1 MDSSE
6 NKIIKFVQTMIMED
20 HGEAVSPAVIEEH
33 IDMVLKMRPAWA
45 VGLDRQRVVDELI
58 RRFSSWAGVDVM
70 MKDDAGHKAWL
81 VRERKSGWRY
91 WQRYSEYLEERLSP
105 SAIDALDK
113 STDLILGGLEDPL
126 REGAWDR
133 RGLVVGH
140 VQSGKTA
147 SYTGLICKAA
157 DAGYKIIIVLA
168 GLHNNLRSQTQIRL
182 EEGFLGFSTEYGMQ
196 NLVPV
201 GVGRVDTDPSIRPN
215 CATTRADKG
224 DFNAGVAKGLAIS
237 PEERPWLF
245 VVKKNKTPLSHLLR
259 WIQSM
264 VADAALQRNDADGAS
279 KEKDH
284 AGIPMVRRTSTKFP
298 VLVIDDEADHASVDT
313 KEHPVKEDGTPD
325 DEHDPTTINKL
336 IRRIL
341 HSFSRSAYVGYTAT
355 PFANVFI
362 HRSGRT
368 ANDGADLFPSS
379 FIVNLAAPSN
389 YVGPARVFGRRSI
402 DGQRDGLP
410 LVREVSD
417 YATDEGRRGWMPHSH
432 KATHRPLYEGKA
444 CLPPSLVEAVDA
456 FIIACALRKLRG
468 DGKEH
473 CSMLVHVTRYTDVQE
488 LVYEQI
494 DGHVHD
500 IRRSLLRKISDQEHL
515 KRLQELWRRD
525 FVPTSEEVAC
535 AIAGEVYSQPESW
548 EQIHQEILD
557 VIADIQVRKING
569 TAKDVLDYSE
579 NKEVGLKVIAVG
591 GDKLARGLT
600 LEGLC
605 VSYFLRA
612 SKMYDT
618 LMQMGRWFGYRPGYL
633 DLCRLYTTE
642 ELIEWFG
649 HIADASEELREE
661 FDVMADTGAT
671 PQQYGLKVQSHPVL
685 MVTSRL
691 KMRTAKSL
699 MLSFSGEVL
708 ETVSMFRDPAVRESN
723 VVATRDFIAS
733 LGAPAET
740 IPERK
745 RPGSIDRWGG
755 FYWSDTDWHGVV
767 DFLTRY
773 RTHPSAY
780 KVNGAL
786 IASFISEMAAAG
798 ELTKW
803 SVLLVSVK
811 NGRAYELAPG
821 ITVSMPYRKAR
832 ETSEDS
838 YSIGRLLDPKDE
850 SIVLDEAEWAA
861 ALELTR
867 KSRRKDGGRTGTD
880 AEPVMPNGPSIRAVW
895 GGQVEGLPGNRQ
907 RGLLIIYVLDP
918 DKAEAGFAKD
928 SVPIVAFGI
937 SFPSSTIGKK
947 VEYKVDHLRWEEEY
961 GGAE

>member
-1 MDSSE
+1 ME
-6 NKIIKFVQTMIMED
+6 GNEGTVIKLVQALLMANQ
-20 HGEAVSPAVIEEH
+20 GQAVSPALINQN
-33 IDMVLKMRPAWA
+33 INLVLRMNPAWE
-45 VGLDRQRVVDELI
+45 VGLDRQRVTDELI

-70 MKDDAGHKAWL
+70 MKDDVGHKAWL
-81 VRERKSGWRY
+81 VQGRKSDWRY
-91 WQRYSEYLEERLSP
+91 WQRYSEYLEGKLSP
-105 SAIDALDK
+105 SAIEALDK
-113 STDLILGGLEDPL
+113 STDMILGGLEDPL

-182 EEGFLGFSTEYGMQ
+182 EEGFLGFSTEHGMQ
-196 NLVPV
+196 NLVPA
-201 GVGRVDTDPSIRPN
+201 GVGLLDTDPAIRPN

-224 DFNAGVAKGLAIS
+224 DFNVGIARGLAIS

-264 VADAALQRNDADGAS
+264 VADAAIQKGESEAAQ
-279 KEKDH
+279 KEKDQ
-284 AGIPMVRRTSTKFP
+284 AGIPHVRRTSTKFP

-313 KEHPVKEDGTPD
+313 KEHPVSEDGTPD

-341 HSFSRSAYVGYTAT
+341 YSFSRSAYVGYTAT

-362 HRSGRT
+362 HRSNWT
-368 ANDGADLFPSS
+368 INDGADLFPSS
-379 FIVNLAAPSN
+379 FIVNLSAPSN
-389 YVGPARVFGRRSI
+389 YVGPARVFGRLTT

-410 LVREVSD
+410 LIREVSD
-417 YATDEGRRGWMPHSH
+417 YATDEGKRGWMPHSH
-432 KATHRPLYEGKA
+432 KASHRPLYEGRS
-444 CLPPSLVEAVDA
+444 CLPPSVVEAVDA
-456 FIIACALRKLRG
+456 FIIACALRKFRG

-494 DGHVHD
+494 DEHVHD
-500 IRRSLLRKISDQEHL
+500 VRRSLLRKISDESHIS
-515 KRLQELWRRD
+515 RLENLWRRD
-525 FVPTSEEVAC
+525 FLVTSQSIRSTGSGDEYAH
-535 AIAGEVYSQPESW
+535 PESW
-548 EQIHQEILD
+548 ADLLPEIMAVLP
-557 VIADIQVRKING
+557 DIQVRKING
-569 TAKDVLDYSE
+569 TAKDVLDYAE

-633 DLCRLYTTE
+633 DVCRLYTTE

-661 FDVMADTGAT
+661 FDIMADTGAT

-691 KMRTAKSL
+691 KMRTARSL

-708 ETVSMFRDPAVRESN
+708 ETVSMFRDESVRNSN
-723 VVATRDFIAS
+723 LVVTRDFIAS
-733 LGAPAET
+733 LGAPSET
-740 IPERK
+740 APERVRQTSVDK
-745 RPGSIDRWGG
+745 WKG
-755 FYWSDTDWHGVV
+755 FYWSEKDWHDVV
-767 DFLTRY
+767 DFLSRY

-803 SVLLVSVK
+803 SVLLVSVN
-811 NGRAYELAPG
+811 NGKPYEVAPG

-832 ETSEDS
+832 DTAEGG

-850 SIVLDEAEWAA
+850 SIVLENGEWAA

-867 KSRRKDGGRTGTD
+867 KARHKDGGRSGSD
-880 AEPVMPNGPSIRAVW
+880 AEPTMPSGPSIRMVW
-895 GGQVEGLPGNRQ
+895 GGQVDGFPGNRE
-907 RGLLIIYVLDP
+907 RGLLILYVLDP
-918 DKAEAGFAKD
+918 EKAEAGFAKD
-928 SVPIVAFGI
+928 SPPIVAFGI
-937 SFPSSTIGKK
+937 SFPASTIGKK
-947 VEYKVDHLRWEEEY
+947 VEYKVDHLRWEEQY

>member
-1 MDSSE
+1 ME
-6 NKIIKFVQTMIMED
+6 NNEGTVIKLVQAMLMAKQGQAI
-20 HGEAVSPAVIEEH
+20 SPAI
-33 IDMVLKMRPAWA
+33 IDQNIDLVLSMSPAWGN
-45 VGLDRQRVVDELI
+45 GLDRQRVTDELI

-70 MKDDAGHKAWL
+70 MKDDVGHKAWL
-81 VRERKSGWRY
+81 VQGRKSDWRY
-91 WQRYSEYLEERLSP
+91 WQRYSEYLEGRLSP
-105 SAIDALDK
+105 SAIEALDK
-113 STDLILGGLEDPL
+113 STDMILGSLEDPL

-182 EEGFLGFSTEYGMQ
+182 EEGFLGFSTEHGMQ
-196 NLVPV
+196 SLVPA
-201 GVGRVDTDPSIRPN
+201 GVGLLDTDPAIRPN

-224 DFNAGVAKGLAIS
+224 DFNVGIARGLAIS

-264 VADAALQRNDADGAS
+264 VADAAVNRGDADDS
-279 KEKDH
+279 HKEKDH
-284 AGIPMVRRTSTKFP
+284 AGIPNVRRTSTKFP

-313 KEHPVKEDGTPD
+313 KEHPVNEDGTPD

-341 HSFSRSAYVGYTAT
+341 YSFSRSAYVGYTAT

-362 HRSGRT
+362 HRSNRT
-368 ANDGADLFPSS
+368 VNDGSDLFPSS
-379 FIVNLAAPSN
+379 FILNLSAPSN
-389 YVGPARVFGRRSI
+389 YIGPARVFGRLSV
-402 DGQRDGLP
+402 DGRRDGLP
-410 LVREVSD
+410 LVRPVDD
-417 YATDEGRRGWMPHSH
+417 YATNEGKAGWMPHSH
-432 KATHRPLYEGKA
+432 KAAHRPMYDGRS
-444 CLPPSLVEAVDA
+444 CLPPSVVEAVDA
-456 FIIACALRKLRG
+456 FIIACALRKFRG

-494 DGHVHD
+494 DDHVQD
-500 IRRSLLRKISDQEHL
+500 VRRSLLRNISGDVHL
-515 KRLQELWRRD
+515 NRLQGVWLRDFAETSKEVRRD
-525 FVPTSEEVAC
+525 VEGEAC
-535 AIAGEVYSQPESW
+535 AQPASW
-548 EQIHQEILD
+548 ELLVPEILA
-557 VIADIQVRKING
+557 VIPDIQVRKING
-569 TAKDVLDYSE
+569 TAKDVLDYAD
-579 NKEVGLKVIAVG
+579 NKDIGLKVIAVG

-633 DLCRLYTTE
+633 DLCRLYTTS

-708 ETVSMFRDPAVRESN
+708 ETVSMFKDEEVLKSNLAVTREL
-723 VVATRDFIAS
+723 VAA
-733 LGAPAET
+733 LGTPTEAP
-740 IPERK
+740 PERK
-745 RPGSIDRWGG
+745 RQDSVDKWGG
-755 FYWSDTDWHGVV
+755 FYWADKDWHGIV
-767 DFLTRY
+767 DFLARFK
-773 RTHPSAY
+773 THPSAY

-786 IASFISEMAAAG
+786 ISSFISEMAAAG

-811 NGRAYELAPG
+811 NGSPCELASG
-821 ITVSMPYRKAR
+821 VTVSMPYRKGR
-832 ETSEDS
+832 EGVYDG
-838 YSIGRLLDPKDE
+838 YAIGRLLDPKDE
-850 SIVLDEAEWAA
+850 SIVLDAAEWAA
-861 ALELTR
+861 ALDLTR
-867 KSRRKDGGRTGTD
+867 KARHKDGGRSGSD
-880 AEPVMPNGPSIRAVW
+880 VEPVMPSGPAIRMVW
-895 GGQVEGLPGNRQ
+895 GGQVAGFPGNRE
-907 RGLLIIYVLDP
+907 RGLLILYVLDP
-918 DKAEAGFAKD
+918 GKAGAGFKEAAP
-928 SVPIVAFGI
+928 PIVAFGI
-937 SFPSSTIGKK
+937 SFPASTIGKK
-947 VEYKVDHLRWEEEY
+947 VEYKVDHLRWREEFGDSE
-961 GGAE
+961 

>member
-1 MDSSE
+1 ME
-6 NKIIKFVQTMIMED
+6 NNVIKIVQAMLMEIQ
-20 HGEAVSPAVIEEH
+20 GQAISPAVIEEH
-33 IDMVLKMRPAWA
+33 IDLVLKMRPSWA
-45 VGLDRQRVVDELI
+45 VGLERQRVVDELI
-58 RRFSSWAGVDVM
+58 RRFSIWAGEDVIM
-70 MKDDAGHKAWL
+70 TNDDGHMAWL
-81 VRERKSGWRY
+81 NQERKTGWRY
-91 WQRYSEYLEERLSP
+91 WQRYSEHLEEKLSP
-105 SAIDALDK
+105 DAIDALGK
-113 STDLILGGLEDPL
+113 STDIILGSIEDPL
-126 REGAWDR
+126 RDGAWDR

-182 EEGFLGFSTEYGMQ
+182 EEGFLGFSTENGMQ
-196 NLVPV
+196 NLVPA
-201 GVGRVDTDPSIRPN
+201 GVGLIDTDPAIRPN
-215 CATTRADKG
+215 CATMRADKG
-224 DFNAGVAKGLAIS
+224 DFNAGIANGLAIS
-237 PEERPWLF
+237 PEQRPWLF

-259 WIQSM
+259 WIQAM
-264 VADAALQRNDADGAS
+264 VADAAIPKGDSDERL
-279 KEKDH
+279 KDRDS
-284 AGIPMVRRTSTKFP
+284 AGIPNVRRRSTKFP

-313 KEHPVKEDGTPD
+313 KENAVNEDGTPD
-325 DEHDPTTINKL
+325 EEHDPTTINKL

-368 ANDGADLFPSS
+368 PGDGADLFPSS

-389 YVGPARVFGRRSI
+389 YIGPSRVFGRLTAEGR
-402 DGQRDGLP
+402 RDGLP
-410 LVREVSD
+410 LVREVRD
-417 YATDEGRRGWMPHSH
+417 YATDEGKKGWMPHSH
-432 KATHRPLYEGKA
+432 PASHRPLYEGVA
-444 CLPPSLVEAVDA
+444 SLPPSMIEAVDA
-456 FIIACALRKLRG
+456 FIIACALRRFRG

-488 LVYEQI
+488 AVFEQI
-494 DGHVHD
+494 ADHVQNVS
-500 IRRSLLRKISDQEHL
+500 RSLQRKIADEPHL
-515 KRLQELWRRD
+515 KRLRNLWERD
-525 FVPTSEEVAC
+525 FLSTT
-535 AIAGEVYSQPESW
+535 GEVERTEASSCYPQPATW
-548 EQIHQEILD
+548 EEMISEILAI
-557 VIADIQVRKING
+557 IADIQVRKING

-579 NKEVGLKVIAVG
+579 NKQVGLKVIAVG

-633 DLCRLYTTE
+633 DICRLYTTA

-661 FDVMADTGAT
+661 FELMADTGAT

-708 ETVSMFRDPAVRESN
+708 ETTALFRDESLLKAN
-723 VVATRDFIAS
+723 LLAASEFLSGLGEPSEIA
-733 LGAPAET
+733 
-740 IPERK
+740 PERPRLESTDK
-745 RPGSIDRWGG
+745 WGG
-755 FYWSDTDWHGVV
+755 YFWVGVSWQSIV
-767 DFLTRY
+767 DFLERY
-773 RTHPSAY
+773 RTNPAAY

-786 IASFISEMAAAG
+786 ISKFITEMAADG
-798 ELTKW
+798 ELTEW

-811 NGRAYELAPG
+811 NANPCEVAPG
-821 ITVSMPYRKAR
+821 ISVGMPFRKAR
-832 ETSEDS
+832 EVSS
-838 YSIGRLLDPKDE
+838 NGYSIGRLLDPKDE
-850 SIVLDEAEWAA
+850 SIILDRESWIA
-861 ALELTR
+861 ALNLTR
-867 KSRRKDGGRTGTD
+867 HSRHKDGGRKGSDT
-880 AEPVMPNGPSIRAVW
+880 EPTMPNGPSIRMVW
-895 GGQVEGLPGNRQ
+895 GGQVAGFPGNRE
-907 RGLLIIYVLDP
+907 RGLLILYVMDP
-918 DKAEAGFAKD
+918 ENAEAGFTKETPP
-928 SVPIVAFGI
+928 VVAFGI
-937 SFPSSTIGKK
+937 SFPSSTLGKK
-947 VEYKVDHLRWEEEY
+947 VEYKVDHLRWKEEY

>member
-1 MDSSE
+1 MEGNE
-6 NKIIKFVQTMIMED
+6 NTVIKLVQALLMANQGQAI
-20 HGEAVSPAVIEEH
+20 SPAIIEQN
-33 IDMVLKMRPAWA
+33 IDLVLRMNPAWGN
-45 VGLDRQRVVDELI
+45 GLDRQRVTDEMI

-70 MKDDAGHKAWL
+70 MKDDVGHKAWL
-81 VRERKSGWRY
+81 VQGRKSDWRY
-91 WQRYSEYLEERLSP
+91 WQRYSDYLDGKLSP
-105 SAIDALDK
+105 SAIEALDK
-113 STDLILGGLEDPL
+113 STDMILGSLEDPL

-182 EEGFLGFSTEYGMQ
+182 EEGFLGFSTENGNE
-196 NLVPV
+196 NLFPA
-201 GVGRVDTDPSIRPN
+201 GVGLLDTDAAIRPN

-224 DFNAGVAKGLAIS
+224 DFNAGVARRLAIS
-237 PEERPWLF
+237 PEQRPWLF

-264 VADAALQRNDADGAS
+264 VADATLQKSDSEGPQKD
-279 KEKDH
+279 KDH
-284 AGIPMVRRTSTKFP
+284 AGIPHVKRTSTKFP

-313 KEHPVKEDGTPD
+313 KEHPVSEDGTPD

-341 HSFSRSAYVGYTAT
+341 YSFSRSAYVGYTAT

-368 ANDGADLFPSS
+368 VNDGADLFPSS
-379 FIVNLAAPSN
+379 FILNLSAPSN
-389 YVGPARVFGRRSI
+389 YIGPARVFGRLSV
-402 DGQRDGLP
+402 DGLRDGLP
-410 LVREVSD
+410 LVRRVDD
-417 YATDEGRRGWMPHSH
+417 YATHEGKKGWMPHSH
-432 KATHRPLYEGKA
+432 KATHRPLYDGEVR
-444 CLPPSLVEAVDA
+444 LPPSVVEAVDA
-456 FIIACALRKLRG
+456 FIIACALRKFRG

-488 LVYEQI
+488 LVYDQI
-494 DGHVHD
+494 EGHVQN
-500 IRRSLLRKISDQEHL
+500 IRRSLLRKISDEVHL
-515 KRLQELWRRD
+515 NRLHELWLRD
-525 FVPTSEEVAC
+525 FAVTS
-535 AIAGEVYSQPESW
+535 
-548 EQIHQEILD
+548 QEIKEAVGGEDSLHPGSWD
-557 VIADIQVRKING
+557 ALVLEILSVIPDIQVRKING
-569 TAKDVLDYSE
+569 TAKDVLDYAE

-633 DLCRLYTTE
+633 DVCRLYTTG

-691 KMRTAKSL
+691 KMRTARSL

-708 ETVSMFRDPAVRESN
+708 ETVSMFSEEAVRQSN
-723 VVATRDFIAS
+723 LAVTRDFVAS
-733 LGAPAET
+733 LGKPTESA
-740 IPERK
+740 PERK
-745 RPGSIDRWGG
+745 RPTSIDKWGG
-755 FYWSDTDWHGVV
+755 FYWSDRDWHGVV
-767 DFLTRY
+767 DFLARFK
-773 RTHPSAY
+773 THPSAY
-780 KVNGAL
+780 KVNGVL
-786 IASFISEMAAAG
+786 IASFISEMASAG

-811 NGRAYELAPG
+811 NGDPYELAPG

-832 ETSEDS
+832 EATEGG

-850 SIVLDEAEWAA
+850 SIVLGLDEWAA
-861 ALELTR
+861 ALEVTR
-867 KSRRKDGGRTGTD
+867 KARHKDGGRNGSEID
-880 AEPVMPNGPSIRAVW
+880 PVMPSGPAIRMVW
-895 GGQVEGLPGNRQ
+895 GGQLAGFPGNRE
-907 RGLLIIYVLDP
+907 RGLLILYVLDP
-918 DKAEAGFAKD
+918 SKAAAGFAGD
-928 SVPIVAFGI
+928 SSPIVAFGI
-937 SFPSSTIGKK
+937 SFPASTIGKK

-961 GGAE
+961 GGSE

>member
-1 MDSSE
+1 MEVNESTV
-6 NKIIKFVQTMIMED
+6 IKLVQAMLMANQ
-20 HGEAVSPAVIEEH
+20 GQAVSPAI
-33 IDMVLKMRPAWA
+33 IDQNIDLVLRMSPAWGN
-45 VGLDRQRVVDELI
+45 GLDRQRVTDELI

-70 MKDDAGHKAWL
+70 MKDDVGHKAWL
-81 VRERKSGWRY
+81 FQGRKSDWRY
-91 WQRYSEYLEERLSP
+91 WQRYSEYLEGKLSP
-105 SAIDALDK
+105 SAIEALGK
-113 STDLILGGLEDPL
+113 STDMILGSLEDPL

-182 EEGFLGFSTEYGMQ
+182 EEGFLGFSTEHGMQ
-196 NLVPV
+196 NLVPA
-201 GVGRVDTDPSIRPN
+201 GVGLLDTDPAIRPN

-224 DFNAGVAKGLAIS
+224 DFNNGIANGLAIS

-259 WIQSM
+259 WIQFM
-264 VADAALQRNDADGAS
+264 VADATLQKGELEEAQKD
-279 KEKDH
+279 KDH
-284 AGIPMVRRTSTKFP
+284 AGIPYVKRTSTKFP

-313 KEHPVKEDGTPD
+313 KEHLVNEDGTPD

-341 HSFSRSAYVGYTAT
+341 YSFSRSAYVGYTAT

-362 HRSGRT
+362 HRSNRT
-368 ANDGADLFPSS
+368 VNDGADLFPSS
-379 FIVNLAAPSN
+379 FILNLAAPSN
-389 YVGPARVFGRRSI
+389 YIGPARVFGRLSV
-402 DGQRDGLP
+402 DGRRDGLP
-410 LVREVSD
+410 LVRRVDD
-417 YATDEGRRGWMPHSH
+417 YATNEGKSGWMPHSH
-432 KATHRPLYEGKA
+432 RAAHRPLYEGKS
-444 CLPPSLVEAVDA
+444 CLPPSVVEAVDA

-494 DGHVHD
+494 DEHVHD
-500 IRRSLLRKISDQEHL
+500 VRRSLLRKISDEVHL
-515 KRLQELWRRD
+515 NRLHELWLRD
-525 FVPTSEEVAC
+525 FSVTSREVMSAVE
-535 AIAGEVYSQPESW
+535 GEKFPHPESW
-548 EQIHQEILD
+548 DALVPEILA
-557 VIADIQVRKING
+557 VIHDIQVRKING
-569 TAKDVLDYSE
+569 TAKDVLDYAE
-579 NKEVGLKVIAVG
+579 NKGVGLKVIAVG

-633 DLCRLYTTE
+633 DICRLYTTA

-685 MVTSRL
+685 LVTSRL
-691 KMRTAKSL
+691 KMRTAKTL

-708 ETVSMFRDPAVRESN
+708 ETVSMFRDESVRQSNLAV
-723 VVATRDFIAS
+723 TRDFVAS
-733 LGAPAET
+733 LGAPTEAK
-740 IPERK
+740 PQRK
-745 RPGSIDRWGG
+745 RPASVDKWSG
-755 FYWSDTDWHGVV
+755 FYWSDRDWHGVV
-767 DFLTRY
+767 DFLTRFK
-773 RTHPSAY
+773 THPSAY

-786 IASFISEMAAAG
+786 IASFISDMASAG

-803 SVLLVSVK
+803 SVLLVGVQ
-811 NGRAYELAPG
+811 NGNPYELAPG
-821 ITVSMPYRKAR
+821 ITVSMPYRTAR
-832 ETSEDS
+832 EATDGG

-850 SIVLDEAEWAA
+850 SIVLESDEWAA

-867 KSRRKDGGRTGTD
+867 RARRKDGGRKGSDT
-880 AEPVMPNGPSIRAVW
+880 EPVMPNGPSIRMVW
-895 GGQVEGLPGNRQ
+895 GGQVAGFPGKRES
-907 RGLLIIYVLDP
+907 GLLILYILDP

-928 SVPIVAFGI
+928 SPPVVAFGI
-937 SFPSSTIGKK
+937 SFPASKIGKK
-947 VEYKVDHLRWEEEY
+947 VEYKVDHLRWEEEF
-961 GGAE
+961 GGSE